1 MKKFVIF
8 ALTLVLA
15 AALFAAC
22 GCTNSKPAPD
32 QPSTLPPTT
41 GATLMPTTQATT
53 MPTTMPT
60 TMATT
65 APTTE
70 VTTMPDSGESVG
82 TEGGMTETPT
92 ENGGSNDARSR
103 MPGVNGK

>member
-1 MKKFVIF
+1 MKKYAIF
-8 ALTLVLA
+8 ALAFVLS
-15 AALFAAC
+15 AALLAAC
-22 GCTNSKPAPD
+22 GCSNSKPANN

-41 GATLMPTTQATT
+41 GATLMPTTEA
-53 MPTTMPT
+53 TTMPT

-70 VTTMPDSGESVG
+70 ATTVPETSESVG
-82 TEGGMTETPT
+82 AESGMTEAPT
-92 ENGGSNDARSR
+92 EKAGSNAARSR

>member
-1 MKKFVIF
+1 MKKLTIF
-8 ALTLVLA
+8 ALTLALT

-22 GCTNSKPAPD
+22 GCTNSKPANN

-41 GATLMPTTQATT
+41 GATLMPTTEATT
-53 MPTTMPT
+53 MPTTV
-60 TMATT
+60 ATT

-70 VTTMPDSGESVG
+70 ATAMPETDESVG
-82 TEGGMTETPT
+82 AESGMTEAPT
-92 ENGGSNDARSR
+92 ESGGSNDARSR